1 MDDKPLLVKPAN
13 KIAEK
18 LNLKIKKFAGKGS
31 FKETFLAVDKDG
43 MNIALKIM
51 DPNKCNIARTER
63 EIEAMK
69 KCNSKRVGKLYG
81 YGEFHGEK
89 GKVYYFS
96 IEEYFDGGTL
106 TKKIDDIDLSLS
118 QIKLYSICLAEA
130 ICHLKEHRLVHR
142 DIKPD
147 NIMFRKKIDEP
158 ILVDFGLVRNLAQTS
173 LTLSWIPQGPGT
185 PLFSSP
191 EQLNNDKSL
200 IDWRTDQFALGIVIG
215 FMITKNHPFQ
225 NDGISIP
232 GAIEHVA
239 QRKQCTPKFK
249 EYVMQIGF
257 HPVLKML
264 EPWPIKRYYCPNEFV
279 NSFRNIGV

>member
-1 MDDKPLLVKPAN
+1 MDKPLLVKPAN

-18 LNLKIKKFAGKGS
+18 LNLKIKNFAGKGS
-31 FKETFLAVDKDG
+31 FKETFLAVDSNG
-43 MNIALKIM
+43 INMALKIL

-63 EIEAMK
+63 EIVAMK
-69 KCNSKRVGKLYG
+69 KCNSKRIGKLYG
-81 YGEFHGEK
+81 YGEFHVEK
-89 GKVYYFS
+89 RETYYFS

-106 TKKIDDIDLSLS
+106 TKKINNTNLSLK
-118 QIKLYSICLAEA
+118 QITLYSICLAEA

-147 NIMFRKKIDEP
+147 NIMFREKIDEP

-173 LTLSWIPQGPGT
+173 LTRSWIPQGPGT

-200 IDWRTDQFALGIVIG
+200 IDWRSDQFALGIIIG
-215 FMITKNHPFQ
+215 YMLTKNHPFQ
-225 NDGISIP
+225 NDGSSIP
-232 GAIEHVA
+232 EAIELVA
-239 QRKQCTPKFK
+239 QRKPYTPKFK
-249 EYVMQIGF
+249 EYVKQIGF

-264 EPWPIKRYYCPNEFV
+264 EPWPIKRYCCPQKFV